1 MRQSSLPAYGEHYHS
16 TDPVQDGPTVP
27 HEDVFG
33 SRGSEGLSPPTHV
46 CERVG
51 FIQHC
56 PTWGDGC
63 RQCCSSYFWI
73 TREHEP
79 LQNALVTVISKQ
91 KSEPAFTCG
100 TNRHGTAFV
109 LHPGS
114 MVQGNR

>member
-1 MRQSSLPAYGEHYHS
+1 ML
-16 TDPVQDGPTVP
+16 
-27 HEDVFG
+27 HEDIFG
-33 SRGSEGLSPPTHV
+33 SRGSEGLSLPTHV

-91 KSEPAFTCG
+91 KSEPSFTCG

-114 MVQGNR
+114 MVQGNH

>member
-16 TDPVQDGPTVP
+16 TDRAQDGPTVP

-114 MVQGNR
+114 MVQGNH

>member
-1 MRQSSLPAYGEHYHS
+1 MGS
-16 TDPVQDGPTVP
+16 TITAQTQHRTVP
-27 HEDVFG
+27 QCYMRTFLG
-33 SRGSEGLSPPTHV
+33 PGAQRGSLSPPTYV
-46 CERVG
+46 NG
-51 FIQHC
+51 LGSYS

-114 MVQGNR
+114 MVQGNH